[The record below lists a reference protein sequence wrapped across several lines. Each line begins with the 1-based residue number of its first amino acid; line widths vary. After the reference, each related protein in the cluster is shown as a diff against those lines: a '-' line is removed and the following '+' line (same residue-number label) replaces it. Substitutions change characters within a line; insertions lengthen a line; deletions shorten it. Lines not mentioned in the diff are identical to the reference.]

1 MHGTAKSC
9 NHCSGKCNFRIWFVV
24 DEGDCPLQFGLKGKR
39 ENFISPFKANKKG
52 HLLFYHILN

>member
-1 MHGTAKSC
+1 M
-9 NHCSGKCNFRIWFVV
+9 V

-39 ENFISPFKANKKG
+39 EGFVSPFKANKKG